1 LIEPKLSD
9 NEIVLAFIEGNHFSS
24 AAELLLKIQL
34 DDWRELGEG
43 YNGLNTVKI
52 KSFLFDSFQ
61 IKLQLNSGRMKSTSA
76 EVGDDAIKKRSCF
89 LCADN
94 LPIEQ
99 KGIKL
104 LGKYILLC
112 NPYPVFPNHFT
123 LAAITHRQQEIKSSF
138 NDFILLGR
146 MFSEKYTLIYNG
158 PKCGA
163 SAPDHLHFQ
172 AGTKQFLPI
181 ENNIHSMLIK
191 YSEVILSSE
200 ELSVTAVDDG
210 LRRFVSY
217 ETKDEIIL
225 RDSFDQFYNIYSMIK
240 SEEEEPMMNIICN
253 YEKEFGWR
261 VIIFLRSKHR
271 SSHYYFDN
279 EENIIVSPA
288 AIDLGGVC
296 ITPVEKD
303 FIRIDKETLVDV
315 FKEVSLQRG
324 EYEKLV
330 KALKERYN

>member
-1 LIEPKLSD
+1 MRKLKLSD
-9 NEIVLAFIEGNHFSS
+9 NENILTLIEGNHFSS

-34 DDWRELGEG
+34 NDWSELAEG
-43 YNGLNTVKI
+43 YNKLNTVKI
-52 KSFLFDSFQ
+52 KSFLFDGFQ
-61 IKLQLNSGRMKSTSA
+61 IKLQLNPGRMKSTSA
-76 EVGDDAIKKRSCF
+76 EVGDAAIEKRSCF
-89 LCADN
+89 LCPDN

-99 KGIKL
+99 RGIKL
-104 LGKYILLC
+104 LDRYYLLC

-138 NDFILLGR
+138 NDFIVLCR
-146 MFSEKYTLIYNG
+146 MFSKKYTLIYNG

-172 AGTKQFLPI
+172 TGTKQFLPI

-191 YSEVILSSE
+191 YGEAILSGE
-200 ELSVTAVDDG
+200 EFSVTAVDDG
-210 LRRFVSY
+210 LRRFISY
-217 ETKDEIIL
+217 ETKDENIL
-225 RDSFDQFYNIYSMIK
+225 RDSFERFYDIYSMIIY
-240 SEEEEPMMNIICN
+240 EEEEPMMNIICN

-271 SSHYYFDN
+271 PSHYYYDN

-303 FIRIDKETLVDV
+303 FIRIDKETLIDL
-315 FKEVSLQRG
+315 FKEVSLQRS

-330 KALKERYN
+330 NALKENYN

>member
-1 LIEPKLSD
+1 LRKLKLSD
-9 NEIVLAFIEGNHFSS
+9 NENILALIEGNHFSS

-34 DDWRELGEG
+34 NDWSELAEG
-43 YNGLNTVKI
+43 YNKLNTVKI
-52 KSFLFDSFQ
+52 KSFLFDGFQ

-104 LGKYILLC
+104 LDKYILLC

-138 NDFILLGR
+138 IDLLLLSR
-146 MFSEKYTLIYNG
+146 MFSEKHTIFYNG

-172 AGTKQFLPI
+172 AGTKRFLPI

-191 YSEVILSSE
+191 NGE
-200 ELSVTAVDDG
+200 EIIRGEALSVTAVDDG
-210 LRRFVSY
+210 LRRFIGY
-217 ETKDEIIL
+217 ETKDENIL
-225 RDSFDQFYNIYSMIK
+225 QNSFERFYNIYSIIV
-240 SEEEEPMMNIICN
+240 SDDEEPMMNIICN

-261 VIIFLRSKHR
+261 IIIFLRSKHR
-271 SSHYYFDN
+271 SSHYYYDN
-279 EENIIVSPA
+279 EENIMVSPA

-303 FIRIDKETLVDV
+303 FVRIDKETLIDV
-315 FKEVSLQRG
+315 FKEVSLQRS

-330 KALKERYN
+330 NALKENYN